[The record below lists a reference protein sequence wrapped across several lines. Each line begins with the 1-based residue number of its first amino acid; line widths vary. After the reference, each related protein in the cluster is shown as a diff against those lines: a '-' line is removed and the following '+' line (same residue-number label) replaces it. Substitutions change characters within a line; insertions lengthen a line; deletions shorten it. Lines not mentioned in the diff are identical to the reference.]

1 MPAAQTL
8 PLLTARAR
16 KIRALYAAQARRAG
30 TRPWG
35 PAELAQGFVG
45 DVGDL
50 MKLVMAK
57 AGLRPAKNLD
67 AALAHEL
74 ADCLWS
80 ILLLADAYHVK
91 LEPAFHRT
99 MDDLANRLTPRSA
112 AAANP
117 RTRRRKETRP
127 RPGV

>member
-1 MPAAQTL
+1 MTTAKTL
-8 PLLTARAR
+8 PALTARAR
-16 KIRALYAAQARRAG
+16 EIRALYAAQSRRAG

-57 AGLRPAKNLD
+57 EGLRPAQAKNLD

-80 ILLLADAYHVK
+80 ILLLADCYGVK
-91 LEPAFHRT
+91 LEPAFLHT
-99 MDDLANRLTPRSA
+99 MRQLREKLTP
-112 AAANP
+112 P
-117 RTRRRKETRP
+117 RRTKTAQTSRARQF
-127 RPGV
+127 

>member
-1 MPAAQTL
+1 VATAKTL
-8 PLLTARAR
+8 PALTARAR
-16 KIRALYAAQARRAG
+16 EIRALYVAQSRRAG

-57 AGLRPAKNLD
+57 EGLRPAKNLD

-80 ILLLADAYHVK
+80 ILLLADIYGVK
-91 LEPAFHRT
+91 LEPVFLATMRT
-99 MDDLANRLTPRSA
+99 LGRKLTPPRRTKTARTARAPRS
-112 AAANP
+112 
-117 RTRRRKETRP
+117 
-127 RPGV
+127 

>member
-1 MPAAQTL
+1 MANSAKSL
-8 PLLTARAR
+8 PQLTTRAK
-16 KIRALYAAQARRAG
+16 KIRALYAAQALAAG

-50 MKLVMAK
+50 MKHVMAK
-57 AGLRPAKNLD
+57 EGLRPTKAKDLN

-80 ILLLADAYHVK
+80 ILLLADAYQVK
-91 LEPAFHRT
+91 LEPAFLATMRHLEQKITAPRRT
-99 MDDLANRLTPRSA
+99 KTA
-112 AAANP
+112 
-117 RTRRRKETRP
+117 RTSRARR
-127 RPGV
+127 G

>member
-1 MPAAQTL
+1 MLTL
-8 PLLTARAR
+8 PEFTARAE
-16 KIRALYAAQARRAG
+16 KIRALYAAQARRQG
-30 TRPWG
+30 SRPWK

-57 AGLRPAKNLD
+57 SGLRSAKNLD

-80 ILLLADAYHVK
+80 VLLLARAYDVDLEKSFLSTMNALERK
-91 LEPAFHRT
+91 LTAPRRT
-99 MDDLANRLTPRSA
+99 KTA
-112 AAANP
+112 
-117 RTRRRKETRP
+117 RTSRARR
-127 RPGV
+127 G

>member
-1 MPAAQTL
+1 MARSARTL
-8 PLLTARAR
+8 PQLTARAR
-16 KIRALYAAQARRAG
+16 RIRELYAARALAAG

-57 AGLRPAKNLD
+57 EGLRPAKNLD

-80 ILLLADAYHVK
+80 VLLLADAYAVK
-91 LEPAFHRT
+91 LEPAFVTTMRQLEQKLTAPRRT
-99 MDDLANRLTPRSA
+99 KTA
-112 AAANP
+112 
-117 RTRRRKETRP
+117 RTSRARR
-127 RPGV
+127 G